1 MDEKTILKKSR
12 RRKPSPTPRMVAV
25 AVRLPVEVAR
35 YYRTNYPSYTST
47 LREIILDHFGV
58 AIRYVPLPP
67 LDTVK
72 E

>member
-12 RRKPSPTPRMVAV
+12 RRKPSSTPRMVAV

-47 LREIILDHFGV
+47 LREIILDHFNV
-58 AIRYVPLPP
+58 AITFVPPTS